1 MIELTGDIWEA
12 HALGHWI
19 AITTNPIVNARGEL
33 VMGRGVAKQA
43 ADRCPG
49 LSKTLGQWATTVGGF
64 YPASVPEHRIIT
76 FPVKRHWRERAVPW
90 LIGQSAR
97 QVKALV
103 FGLQSTFPR
112 ILPLYMVRPG
122 CGNGGL
128 EWKDVRPL
136 LAPIFDSV
144 DFIVVERGDE

>member
-33 VMGRGVAKQA
+33 VMGRGVAQQA
-43 ADRCPG
+43 AERCRG
-49 LSKTLGQWATTVGGF
+49 LAKTLGTWATTVGGF
-64 YPASVPEHRIIT
+64 YPAAVAEHRIIT
-76 FPVKRHWRERAVPW
+76 FTVKRHWRERAIPS
-90 LIGQSAR
+90 LIERSAI
-97 QVKALV
+97 QIKTLAL
-103 FGLQSTFPR
+103 GLQPFCPK

-128 EWKDVRPL
+128 RWEDVRPL
-136 LAPIFDSV
+136 LEPIFNSV
-144 DFIVVERGDE
+144 DFIVVERNP